1 MVTADHNPRL
11 GRGHNDTPAA
21 PRVRWGDGGWIG
33 ISKILTRLVNGCLPA
48 ACLLCSH
55 VWGRAANK
63 TFSKALILMH
73 TVFLLYLFIRVID
86 ASMRII

>member
-21 PRVRWGDGGWIG
+21 PRVRWGDCVRIVR
-33 ISKILTRLVNGCLPA
+33 SKILTTSVNGCMPA

-55 VWGRAANK
+55 CLG
-63 TFSKALILMH
+63 
-73 TVFLLYLFIRVID
+73 
-86 ASMRII
+86 ASGK